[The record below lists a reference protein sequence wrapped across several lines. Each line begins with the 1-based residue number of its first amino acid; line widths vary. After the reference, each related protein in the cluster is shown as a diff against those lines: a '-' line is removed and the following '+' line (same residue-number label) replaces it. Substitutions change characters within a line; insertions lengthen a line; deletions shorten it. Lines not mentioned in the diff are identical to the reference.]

1 VKQLLSIA
9 LLLFSSAVLLAQ
21 NSANSPEDA
30 SGKGTG
36 SAVSIQGCLSGSD
49 GNYTLTDH
57 QGTAYQLSGDT
68 SKLSAHVGHEVKITG
83 TTGSSSATADNGM
96 ANSTPAAQTLQVD
109 SMKHISKTCEK
120 SSGDMSH

>member
-1 VKQLLSIA
+1 MKQLLSIA
-9 LLLFSSAVLLAQ
+9 LLLFSSAWLLAQ

-57 QGTAYQLSGDT
+57 QGTAYQLTGDT

-83 TTGSSSATADNGM
+83 MTGSSSANADNGM
-96 ANSTPAAQTLQVD
+96 ANGGAQTLQV
-109 SMKHISKTCEK
+109 STMKHISKTCEK
-120 SSGDMSH
+120 GSGGMSH